1 MRNVVKCSF
10 PDVLVIVSTL
20 KVIFEGF
27 KVCMLISVGTALKNM
42 ENQKG
47 IIARFVIGRRFT
59 FHLFPLS
66 LMLYCSMPNLL

>member
-1 MRNVVKCSF
+1 MKCSF

-20 KVIFEGF
+20 KVIFGCF

-59 FHLFPLS
+59 FHYIPFILS
-66 LMLYCSMPNLL
+66 GSMPNLL